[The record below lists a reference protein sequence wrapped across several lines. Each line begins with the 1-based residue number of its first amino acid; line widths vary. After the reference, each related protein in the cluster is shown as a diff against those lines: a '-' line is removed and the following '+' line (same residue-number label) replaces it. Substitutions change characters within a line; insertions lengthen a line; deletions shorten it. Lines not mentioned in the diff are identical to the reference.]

1 MRPDC
6 EECRL
11 LWSDYSA
18 AITAHIR
25 LQSKLQLA
33 SLEHNP
39 EKIASLQREVEA
51 AEKTRA
57 DSREAIRRHEQ
68 HTHQDANGT
77 TA

>member
-11 LWSDYSA
+11 LWSDYGA

-39 EKIASLQREVEA
+39 EKIASLQQKVEA
-51 AEKTRA
+51 AENTRA
-57 DSREAIRRHEQ
+57 DSREAIRRHERSA
-68 HTHQDANGT
+68 HPDARGT
-77 TA
+77 IA